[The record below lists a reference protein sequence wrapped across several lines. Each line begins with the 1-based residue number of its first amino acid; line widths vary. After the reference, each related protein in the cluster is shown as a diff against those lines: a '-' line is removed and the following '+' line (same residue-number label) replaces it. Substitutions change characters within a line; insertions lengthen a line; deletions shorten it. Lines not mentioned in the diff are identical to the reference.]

1 MSCGRTTP
9 TTGCPSSV
17 SCFRPKKKEV
27 KEIGHI
33 QNMILILSTEKSNTI
48 THIGN
53 TRLHFSAP
61 NKVSRVGRPAKRDGL
76 NDKDKSLL
84 LFLF

>member
-1 MSCGRTTP
+1 
-9 TTGCPSSV
+9 
-17 SCFRPKKKEV
+17 
-27 KEIGHI
+27 
-33 QNMILILSTEKSNTI
+33 MILILSTEKSNTI

-61 NKVSRVGRPAKRDGL
+61 NKVSRVGHPAKRDGL

-84 LFLF
+84 LLLLFLLILLLLVQSLI